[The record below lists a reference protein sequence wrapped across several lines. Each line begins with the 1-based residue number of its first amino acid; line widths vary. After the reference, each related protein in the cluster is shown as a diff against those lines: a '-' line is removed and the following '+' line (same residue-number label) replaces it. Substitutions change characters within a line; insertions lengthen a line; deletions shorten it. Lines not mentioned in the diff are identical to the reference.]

1 MVLEQGRKLFKAD
14 LHVHSRHSG
23 MAKHLRFLRA
33 RDCYSQPLDVYRTA
47 KKRGMD
53 LVTIT
58 DHDSIGGCLELLDRL
73 GPLPDFIVGEEVTA
87 WFPEFCHSIHIGV
100 YDITEAQHREIQK
113 LRQNGNELVSY
124 LKQQNIVFSL
134 NHFFHDFAHTEH
146 VQDYIRRMVT
156 LFNNFEV
163 RNGSQQKEHSEFIQT
178 LLSRFY
184 PGQGGYGTVGGSDSH
199 TLRRIGRT
207 YTASF
212 ARTREEFLRDIRERR
227 TQVFGRHSNHLSLA
241 ADIYGV
247 VLRYY
252 PSLFL
257 PRWEQFPVP
266 VRLKNMFLT
275 LLTPPFLMTPYF
287 VALRHSL
294 IERSRIHRYAT
305 LFQTD
310 PETAT

>member
-1 MVLEQGRKLFKAD
+1 MELEQGRKLFKAD

-23 MAKHLRFLRA
+23 MAKHLQFLRA

-58 DHDSIGGCLELLDRL
+58 DHDSIGGCLEVLNRL

-87 WFPEFCHSIHIGV
+87 WFPEFCHDIHIGV

-113 LRQNGNELVSY
+113 LRPNGNELVAY
-124 LKQQNIVFSL
+124 LKQQDIVFAL
-134 NHFFHDFAHTEH
+134 NHFFHNFAHTER
-146 VQDYIRRMVT
+146 VRDYIRQMAT
-156 LFNNFEV
+156 LFRIFEV
-163 RNGSQQKEHSEFIQT
+163 RNGSQQREHSEFIQT

-184 PGQGGYGTVGGSDSH
+184 TRQGGCGAVAGSDAH

-212 ARTREEFLRDIRERR
+212 ARTREEFLQDIREGR

-252 PSLFL
+252 PNLFL
-257 PRWEQFPVP
+257 PRWEKFPVH
-266 VRLKNMFLT
+266 VRLKNMLLS
-275 LLTPPFLMTPYF
+275 LLTPPFLITPYL

-294 IERSRIHRYAT
+294 IERSRIHRYAS
-305 LFQTD
+305 LLQT
-310 PETAT
+310 ESV